1 MTLAPMTDR
10 VRLDDAFP
18 DLNRTKFP
26 VIRHTPQRRP
36 KVEAKKGLYIWD
48 SELLKKRF
56 EMNDLYE
63 MSDDD
68 LDLII
73 AETATFKEQKLVDL
87 PKNVWIK
94 HKAAC
99 YFYHLATLIDS
110 RKDS

>member
-1 MTLAPMTDR
+1 MTDR

-18 DLNRTKFP
+18 DLARTKFP

-36 KVEAKKGLYIWD
+36 KVDAKKGLYIWD
-48 SELLKKRF
+48 SELLKKRI
-56 EMNDLYE
+56 EMDDLYDMADE
-63 MSDDD
+63 D

-73 AETATFKEQKLVDL
+73 IETATFKEQKLVDL

-99 YFYHLATLIDS
+99 FFYHLATLIDS

>member
-10 VRLDDAFP
+10 VQLDDAFP
-18 DLNRTKFP
+18 DLVRNKIP
-26 VIRHTPQRRP
+26 SIRKMPERRP

-63 MSDDD
+63 MPDED

-99 YFYHLATLIDS
+99 FFYHLATLIDS
-110 RKDS
+110 RKD

>member
-10 VRLDDAFP
+10 VQLDDAFP
-18 DLNRTKFP
+18 DLAQTKFP
-26 VIRHTPQRRP
+26 IVRHIPKRRP

-56 EMNDLYE
+56 EMDELYDLADE
-63 MSDDD
+63 D

-73 AETATFKEQKLVDL
+73 IETATFKEQKLVDL

-99 YFYHLATLIDS
+99 FFYHLATLIDS
-110 RKDS
+110 RKD

>member
-10 VRLDDAFP
+10 VYLDVAFP
-18 DLNRTKFP
+18 DLPRTKFP

-63 MSDDD
+63 MPDEH

-110 RKDS
+110 RKD

>member
-18 DLNRTKFP
+18 DLVRTKFP
-26 VIRHTPQRRP
+26 VIRKMPARRP
-36 KVEAKKGLYIWD
+36 KVDAKKGLYIWD
-48 SELLKKRF
+48 SELLKKRI
-56 EMNDLYE
+56 EMDDLYDMADE
-63 MSDDD
+63 D

-99 YFYHLATLIDS
+99 FFYHLATLIDS
-110 RKDS
+110 RKD

>member
-1 MTLAPMTDR
+1 MTDR

-18 DLNRTKFP
+18 ELTRTRFP
-26 VIRHTPQRRP
+26 IIRHAPKSKP

-48 SELLKKRF
+48 SDLLQKRF
-56 EMNDLYE
+56 EMDDLYDL
-63 MSDDD
+63 SDEH

-73 AETATFKEQKLVDL
+73 AETAAFKEQKLVDL

-94 HKAAC
+94 HKAAG

-110 RKDS
+110 RKD

>member
-18 DLNRTKFP
+18 ELTRTKFP
-26 VIRHTPQRRP
+26 VIRHTPQRRL
-36 KVEAKKGLYIWD
+36 KVEDKKGLYIWD

-56 EMNDLYE
+56 VMEDLYD
-63 MSDDD
+63 MADDD

-73 AETATFKEQKLVDL
+73 AETANFKEQKLVDL
-87 PKNVWIK
+87 PRTAWIK
-94 HKAAC
+94 HKAAGF
-99 YFYHLATLIDS
+99 FYHLATLIDS

>member
-18 DLNRTKFP
+18 DLTRTKFP
-26 VIRHTPQRRP
+26 VIRKMPERRP
-36 KVEAKKGLYIWD
+36 KVEAKHGLYIWD

-63 MSDDD
+63 MPDED

-87 PKNVWIK
+87 PKNIWIK

-99 YFYHLATLIDS
+99 FFYHLATLIDS
-110 RKDS
+110 RKD

>member
-1 MTLAPMTDR
+1 MTLASMTDR

-18 DLNRTKFP
+18 DLIRTKFP
-26 VIRHTPQRRP
+26 VIRKMPERRP
-36 KVEAKKGLYIWD
+36 KVDAKKGLYIWD

-56 EMNDLYE
+56 EMDELYDLADE
-63 MSDDD
+63 H

-73 AETATFKEQKLVDL
+73 AETAAFKEQKLVDL

-110 RKDS
+110 RKD